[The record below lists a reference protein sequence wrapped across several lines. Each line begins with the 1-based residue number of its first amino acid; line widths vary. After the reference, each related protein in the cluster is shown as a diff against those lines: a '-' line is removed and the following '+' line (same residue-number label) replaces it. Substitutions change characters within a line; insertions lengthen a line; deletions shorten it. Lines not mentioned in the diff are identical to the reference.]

1 MNPLPNRRL
10 TAVALAVTVS
20 ATGLLLTA
28 CGSSGTA
35 KTSTPSAG
43 TSAGASQTAAAGPA
57 AVAITITDQG
67 CAPSPAKIPAG
78 PVKFTVTNKN
88 SGKVTEAELQDHGK
102 MLGEKENLTPGLSG
116 DFSLTLTAGTY
127 QVYCPGAAT
136 SSTDL
141 AVSGSTAHSW
151 KDDPELVAATT
162 QYATW
167 IDGEVAQL
175 VPTTKAFTNAVRSG
189 DIARAK
195 LLYGAARVHYEAVE
209 PTAEI
214 WGDLDGRIDGRAD
227 DAATPADFTGFHRL
241 EQALWTTDSLKGMT
255 PVANQLDT
263 DVASLY
269 TQVQTVAYQPAEIAN
284 GATDLVNE
292 IQTSKVTGEE
302 ERYSHIDLLDFKGN
316 LEGANEAVKVL
327 LPTLQKK
334 DPQLVATIAE
344 RYTATA
350 TLLAKYAAT
359 PGYEN
364 SGYVDYR
371 TVTTD
376 QRRALS
382 AAVDAYAE
390 AVSKVAGQ
398 VA

>member
-1 MNPLPNRRL
+1 MTSLPNRRL
-10 TAVALAVTVS
+10 TAIALAATVS

-28 CGSSGTA
+28 CGSS
-35 KTSTPSAG
+35 STTKAAAPATG
-43 TSAGASQTAAAGPA
+43 TSAGATKAAGPA

-67 CAPSPAKIPAG
+67 CAPSPAKVPAG
-78 PVKFTVTNKN
+78 PVKFTVANKD

-136 SSTDL
+136 KSTDL
-141 AVSGSTAHSW
+141 TVTGSTAHSW
-151 KDDPELVAATT
+151 KDDPALVAATT

-167 IDGEVAQL
+167 IDGEVGKL
-175 VPTTKAFTNAVRSG
+175 VPTTKAFTDAVRAG

-214 WGDLDGRIDGRAD
+214 WGDLDGRIDGRVD

-241 EQALWTTDSLKGMT
+241 EKALWTDKSLTGMT
-255 PVANQLDT
+255 PIANQLDA
-263 DVASLY
+263 DVNSLY
-269 TQVQTVAYQPAEIAN
+269 TQVKTVAYQPAEIAN

-316 LEGANEAVKVL
+316 LEGADEAVQVL
-327 LPTLQKK
+327 LPVLQKK
-334 DPQLVATIAE
+334 DPELTATIAT
-344 RYTATA
+344 RYAATA
-350 TLLAKYAAT
+350 ALLAEYAAT

-371 TVTTD
+371 TVTAE

>member
-1 MNPLPNRRL
+1 MDSLPNRRR
-10 TAVALAVTVS
+10 TAVAMAVTVT

-28 CGSSGTA
+28 CGSSGAA
-35 KTSTPSAG
+35 KTSTPAAG
-43 TSAGASQTAAAGPA
+43 TSAGAAKAAGPA
-57 AVAITITDQG
+57 TVAITITDQG

-78 PVKFTVTNKN
+78 AVKFTVTNKN

-127 QVYCPGAAT
+127 QVYCPGAAAN
-136 SSTDL
+136 STDFTV
-141 AVSGSTAHSW
+141 AGSTAHSW
-151 KDDPELVAATT
+151 KDDPALVAATT
-162 QYATW
+162 QYASW
-167 IDGEVAQL
+167 IDGEVAKL
-175 VPTTKAFTNAVRSG
+175 VPSTKAFTDTVRAG
-189 DIARAK
+189 DITKAK

-214 WGDLDGRIDGRAD
+214 WGDLDGRIDGRID

-241 EQALWTTDSLKGMT
+241 EQALWTTKSVKGMT
-255 PVANQLDT
+255 PIANQLDA
-263 DVASLY
+263 DVNSLY
-269 TQVQTVAYQPAEIAN
+269 TQVKTVAYQPAEIAN

-316 LEGANEAVKVL
+316 LEGANEAVQVL

-334 DPQLVATIAE
+334 DPQLVATIAT
-344 RYTATA
+344 RYSATA
-350 TLLAKYAAT
+350 ALLAKYAAT

-364 SGYVDYR
+364 SGYVDYS
-371 TVTTD
+371 TVTTA
-376 QRRALS
+376 QRRELS
-382 AAVDAYAE
+382 TAVDAYAE

>member
-1 MNPLPNRRL
+1 VTSLPNRRL
-10 TAVALAVTVS
+10 TAVAMAATVS

-28 CGSSGTA
+28 CGSSGT
-35 KTSTPSAG
+35 TSTPAAG
-43 TSAGASQTAAAGPA
+43 SSNGATKAAAAGPA
-57 AVAITITDQG
+57 AVAVTITDQG

-78 PVKFTVTNKN
+78 SVKFTVTNKN
-88 SGKVTEAELQDHGK
+88 SGKVTEAELQDRGK

-127 QVYCPGAAT
+127 QVYCPGA
-136 SSTDL
+136 STNSTTFT
-141 AVSGSTAHSW
+141 VTGSTAHSW
-151 KDDPELVAATT
+151 KDDPTLVAATT

-167 IDGEVAQL
+167 IDAEVAQL
-175 VPTTKAFTNAVRSG
+175 VPTTKAFTDAVRSG
-189 DIARAK
+189 DIAKAK
-195 LLYGAARVHYEAVE
+195 LLYAAARVHYEAVE

-214 WGDLDGRIDGRAD
+214 WGDLDGRIDGRID
-227 DAATPADFTGFHRL
+227 DAATPAAFTGFHRL
-241 EQALWTTDSLKGMT
+241 EQALWATKSLKGMT
-255 PVANQLDT
+255 PIANQLDA
-263 DVASLY
+263 DVNSLN

-316 LEGANEAVKVL
+316 LDGADEAVKVL
-327 LPTLQKK
+327 LPALQKK
-334 DPQLVATIAE
+334 DPQLVATIAA

-364 SGYVDYR
+364 SGYVNYS
-371 TVTTD
+371 TVTTA
-376 QRRALS
+376 QRRELS